1 MHRYSFA
8 VNECLIPKVQNLIN
22 VLEKKKNTIIKIGRT
37 HLQDATPLT
46 FGQELSG
53 FSSQISIL

>member
-1 MHRYSFA
+1 MY
-8 VNECLIPKVQNLIN
+8 
-22 VLEKKKNTIIKIGRT
+22 KKKKKKQFQQVIKIGRT

-53 FSSQISIL
+53 FSSQISNSLKRINISLDEV